1 MSNLEHT
8 VNTTPEINENVIEF
22 SQAFANGL
30 PKKYKIVLSENGN
43 HTVFVLHGKEWEIST
58 KENSGIPAGKILQ
71 EHYEARIQNEI
82 KNYFEEKNAE
92 QIKTETSTA
101 TERILSHEEIL
112 AILENPK
119 RGDIIP
125 VNGIDYRYTAQS
137 KTPWQQEIK
146 GKKFFDMDYIEGDVF
161 YSQEEMKALFLGKKP
176 KLEAK
181 DKPEI
186 KNKEEKTETET
197 PKNDTPKLTL
207 IEDKTQKKKEPN
219 TNEEVLE

>member
-1 MSNLEHT
+1 MSNLEHG
-8 VNTTPEINENVIEF
+8 VNTSPETNANIIEF

-30 PKKYKIVLSENGN
+30 PKKYKIVLSENGK
-43 HTVFVLHGKEWEIST
+43 HTVFVLRGKEWEIST

-82 KNYFEEKNAE
+82 KNYFERQNAE

-125 VNGIDYRYTAQS
+125 VNSVNYRYTAQS

-146 GKKFFDMDYIEGDVF
+146 GKKFFDMDYVEGDVF
-161 YSQEEMKALFLGKKP
+161 YSREEMKVLFLGKKS
-176 KLEAK
+176 KLETK
-181 DKPEI
+181 D
-186 KNKEEKTETET
+186 KEEKTETET
-197 PKNDTPKLTL
+197 PKNDTIKPIPNKDT
-207 IEDKTQKKKEPN
+207 IQENKEPD
-219 TNEEVLE
+219 TNEEALE